1 MSPTLQRKKR
11 IIIGVVGALAAGGL
25 AMHTLSAVLF
35 SHKLGKNPES
45 SVVATPT
52 KTKPPLTIKPLP
64 VRPVLTAFVTT
75 PEKCP
80 PPAIAAPPDQ
90 PLRICDVART
100 AVYELAPEG
109 ARLQLTDVD
118 SFKNPLTNGETV
130 QFAMT
135 QESAREFSTYTRD
148 HVGQQAAFIRA
159 GIVVW
164 APKIPEPI
172 EGNVLQLT
180 GDLSPEQAAQIAR
193 MLRDNA

>member
-1 MSPTLQRKKR
+1 MSDISRRNKR
-11 IIIGVVGALAAGGL
+11 IMIAIVGALAAAATFVPVLGVLLVPGGI
-25 AMHTLSAVLF
+25 
-35 SHKLGKNPES
+35 GKNS
-45 SVVATPT
+45 DTSAVATPT
-52 KTKPPLTIKPLP
+52 TTKPPLTIKPLP
-64 VRPVLTAFVTT
+64 VRPVLTAFVTK
-75 PEKCP
+75 PEDCP

-109 ARLQLTDVD
+109 MQVQLTDVD
-118 SFKNPLTNGETV
+118 AFKNPLTGGETV
-130 QFAMT
+130 QFSMT
-135 QESAREFSTYTRD
+135 QESSKEFSKYTKE

-159 GIVVW
+159 GVVVW

-172 EGNVLQLT
+172 EGTVLQLT